1 VVYGP
6 AASAFY
12 RGAAVTLFTP
22 NTKVGA
28 INHIGIATLDLKAS
42 LNQFRELYQ
51 SPDAE
56 LIRSEEHGL
65 LAAFIHQGETAIE
78 LLQPLHA
85 DTTIGRFIERYGEGI
100 HHMAFTVED
109 TDAKAKELEALG
121 IPIIV
126 GPREGI
132 GGRIAF
138 THPSA
143 THGVLIEIVKP
154 REEH

>member
-1 VVYGP
+1 M
-6 AASAFY
+6 
-12 RGAAVTLFTP
+12 TLFTP

-28 INHIGIATLDLKAS
+28 INHIGIATADLKAS
-42 LNQFRELYQ
+42 LKQFRELYQ

-56 LIRSEEHGL
+56 LIRNEEHGL
-65 LAAFIHQGETAIE
+65 LAAFIHQGETHIE
-78 LLQPLHA
+78 LLQPLRA
-85 DTTIGRFIERYGEGI
+85 DTTIGKFIERHGEGI

-109 TDAKAKELEALG
+109 TDAKAKELEAMG

-126 GPREGI
+126 SPREGL

-138 THPSA
+138 THPSS

-154 REEH
+154 RDEH

>member
-1 VVYGP
+1 M
-6 AASAFY
+6 
-12 RGAAVTLFTP
+12 TLFTP

-28 INHIGIATLDLKAS
+28 INHIGIATADLKAS
-42 LNQFRELYQ
+42 LKQFRELYQ

-56 LIRSEEHGL
+56 LIRNEEQGL
-65 LAAFIHQGETAIE
+65 LAAFIHQGETHIE
-78 LLQPLHA
+78 LLQPLRA
-85 DTTIGRFIERYGEGI
+85 DTTIGRFIERHGEGV

-121 IPIIV
+121 IPIID
-126 GPREGI
+126 GPREGL

-138 THPSA
+138 THPSM

-154 REEH
+154 RDEH

>member
-1 VVYGP
+1 M
-6 AASAFY
+6 
-12 RGAAVTLFTP
+12 TLYTP

-28 INHIGIATLDLKAS
+28 INHIGIATADLKAS
-42 LNQFRELYQ
+42 LKQFRELYQ

-56 LIRSEEHGL
+56 LIRNEEHGL
-65 LAAFIHQGETAIE
+65 LAAFIHQGETHIE

-85 DTTIGRFIERYGEGI
+85 DTTIGKFIANHGEGI

-126 GPREGI
+126 GPREGL

-138 THPSA
+138 THPSS

-154 REEH
+154 RDEA

>member
-1 VVYGP
+1 M
-6 AASAFY
+6 
-12 RGAAVTLFTP
+12 TLCTP
-22 NTKVGA
+22 HTKVGA

-42 LNQFRELYQ
+42 LKQFRELYQ

-85 DTTIGRFIERYGEGI
+85 DTTIGRFIERHGEGI

-109 TDAKAKELEALG
+109 TDAMAKELEALG

-126 GPREGI
+126 GPREGL

-154 REEH
+154 RDEH